1 MTRLTLLDA
10 QFGGQIGYRTFGSR
24 GDWLVLIHGWCG
36 TADHWNL
43 VAPDLSA
50 DFRILAVSH
59 PGFGGMLPPPPSART
74 VKAMGAAVAQV
85 LTHLNITQAILIG
98 HSMGGPIATET
109 ALAVPARVKAI
120 IGLDTLSDRGY
131 YGRIPGE
138 EIRRRRDDFAGNYA
152 ASMRMM
158 VDAIVHPVT
167 GEATRQSIAD
177 SMIAA
182 AAPGFALDVKDDLFA
197 WNAEERWPLINC
209 PGMLLNSPHVARLA
223 HPDPMPCFATT
234 PIRTYDSGHF
244 PMIEAPVM
252 IVEKIRNCIAELICK
267 RDMD

>member
-1 MTRLTLLDA
+1 MAQLTSLDA
-10 QFGGQIGYRTFGSR
+10 PFGGQIGYRTFGSR

-43 VAPDLSA
+43 IAPDLSA
-50 DFRILAVSH
+50 DFRILAMSH
-59 PGFGGMLPPPPSART
+59 PGFGGMFPPPPSSQTIR
-74 VKAMGAAVAQV
+74 AMGGAVAM
-85 LTHLNITQAILIG
+85 LLAHLDITQAILIG

-109 ALAVPARVKAI
+109 AIAVPAQVKAL

-131 YGRIPGE
+131 YGYVPAE
-138 EIRRRRDDFAGNYA
+138 EIRRRHDDFAGNYA
-152 ASMRMM
+152 VSMRMM
-158 VDAIVHPVT
+158 VDTIVHPST
-167 GEATRQSIAD
+167 GEAMRQSIAD
-177 SMIAA
+177 GMIAA

-223 HPDPMPCFATT
+223 YPDSMPCFDAT

-244 PMIEAPVM
+244 PMIEAPAM
-252 IVEKIRNCIAELICK
+252 IVEKIRNCIAELIYK